1 MLFLAQFKLRHVDY
15 RGHTH
20 VISTMSMLSGS
31 NTFTRLVEAEN
42 KNEVMSILE
51 REYINN
57 EVFCL
62 EVSGVLK

>member
-20 VISTMSMLSGS
+20 VISTMLSGS
-31 NTFTRLVEAEN
+31 NTFTRLVEADD
-42 KNEVMSILE
+42 KADVIGILE
-51 REYINN
+51 REYVGN

-62 EVSGVLK
+62 EVSGVLV

>member
-15 RGHTH
+15 RGNTH
-20 VISTMSMLSGS
+20 VISTMLSSS

-42 KNEVMSILE
+42 KNEVMGILE
-51 REYINN
+51 REYVGN
-57 EVFCL
+57 EVFCV

>member
-20 VISTMSMLSGS
+20 VISTMLSGS

-51 REYINN
+51 REYVGN

-62 EVSGVLK
+62 EVSGVMK